1 MRELLRTE
9 RLALRPVSM
18 RDHRPLLAHWTRP
31 PVRRHLFG
39 DAAVSAVQVT
49 EIIAASRRDFAS
61 LGYGLWTLR
70 PVVGAP
76 VVGAPAAGEPLV
88 GDPLVGV
95 AGLTGRDG
103 PGAGVEIVYSL
114 EPESWGEGL
123 AAEASRAVLDYAFG
137 VVGLRRVAAEI
148 DPDSAVS
155 MRVAER
161 LGMRPVPDGRAGPDG
176 ASFYAADRSGWTA
189 ARLPAEGVDAV
200 RPVARAVQVTAVPV
214 TPAATSA
221 G

>member
-31 PVRRHLFG
+31 PVRRHVFG

-70 PVVGAP
+70 PGD
-76 VVGAPAAGEPLV
+76 EQPLI
-88 GDPLVGV
+88 GV

-103 PGAGVEIVYSL
+103 PGGGVEIVYSL
-114 EPESWGEGL
+114 EPESWGAGL

-161 LGMRPVPDGRAGPDG
+161 LGMRPVPDGPAGPDG

-189 ARLPAEGVDAV
+189 ARLPADGVDAV
-200 RPVARAVQVTAVPV
+200 RPVRPAV
-214 TPAATSA
+214 TSA

>member
-1 MRELLRTE
+1 MRELMRTE

-18 RDHRPLLAHWTRP
+18 RDHRPLLAHWTSP

-61 LGYGLWTLR
+61 FGYGLWTLR
-70 PVVGAP
+70 RALR
-76 VVGAPAAGEPLV
+76 GEE
-88 GDPLVGV
+88 PLVGV

-114 EPESWGEGL
+114 EPEHWGEGL

-161 LGMRPVPDGRAGPDG
+161 LGMRPVPDGPAGPDG

-189 ARLPAEGVDAV
+189 ARLPADGVDGVGTAAAV
-200 RPVARAVQVTAVPV
+200 RPV